1 LPHLCSLQA
10 RRDSARAPVSR
21 VGCLRCGRLR
31 VREVQPVSPEV
42 YAMLY
47 IGGLVMLVV
56 VVVETSRW
64 IAKRRKR

>member
-1 LPHLCSLQA
+1 
-10 RRDSARAPVSR
+10 
-21 VGCLRCGRLR
+21 
-31 VREVQPVSPEV
+31 VSPEV